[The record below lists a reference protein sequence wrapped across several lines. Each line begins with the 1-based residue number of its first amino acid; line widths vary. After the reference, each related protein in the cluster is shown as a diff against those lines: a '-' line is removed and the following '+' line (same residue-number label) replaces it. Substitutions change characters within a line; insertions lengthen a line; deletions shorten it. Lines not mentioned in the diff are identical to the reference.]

1 MAGVVH
7 VGEDRL
13 DIYAGRPSLR
23 FPAGPRWGNPFRIGE
38 QHPNTGGRI
47 DRSEAVRLLEEWIL
61 TGDEQRLLR
70 SLDELRGAILGC
82 WCARKGGLM
91 ARDPYACHG
100 QVLLRL
106 IERREEKAYRDGQQ
120 RLVFCGSCGWV
131 HRRPI
136 RAALSRLPEGTIMV
150 TGGARGADRVAEA
163 EASRLGLE
171 VEVYEPEWDRHGK
184 RAGFLRNETMLNL
197 PGAAGV
203 RAFRTAEKNSGPDHM
218 MRISREAGFPGR
230 LVHERR

>member
-1 MAGVVH
+1 M
-7 VGEDRL
+7 RL
-13 DIYAGRPSLR
+13 
-23 FPAGPRWGNPFRIGE
+23 F
-38 QHPNTGGRI
+38 
-47 DRSEAVRLLEEWIL
+47 EEWIL

-120 RLVFCGSCGWV
+120 RFVSCGSCGWV
-131 HRRPI
+131 HRRSI
-136 RAALSRLPEGTIMV
+136 RAALSSLPEGTIVV
-150 TGGARGADRVAEA
+150 TGGARGADRVAKA

-171 VEVYEPEWDRHGK
+171 VEVYEPEWDRYDK
-184 RAGFLRNETMLNL
+184 RAAFLRNETMLNL
-197 PGAAGV
+197 PGVTGV
-203 RAFRTAEKNSGPDHM
+203 RAFRTAGKSSATDQM
-218 MRISREAGFPGR
+218 VRISREAGIPGW